1 MSIFR
6 NKAGK
11 TYWYKFKRD
20 GRTFQGPTQAT
31 DKVRA
36 RAFERAEKARI
47 DKDLAEQRSSGQRPM
62 TLDTCFALY
71 ADEVAAFLPS
81 REAIEA
87 ELHWIEEAAGADG
100 GAKKILPPDKP
111 LHEITSS
118 DIMALISARRACM
131 KPAGYDEKGRPA
143 FKRIANGTVNR
154 TVEVLRAALYH
165 ARDNH
170 NAHVRPLKFRKLAE
184 PRARVREMS
193 AVEEASICEALR
205 DDYQDIFA
213 FALLTGIRF
222 EGIVSLTWPTIDF
235 ANRMI
240 RYVKKRKPGGE
251 PEWGHLPMTAQVEA
265 VLRRQCGHDFVHVWT
280 FVAQGRG
287 GKGGTGGAVEA
298 EEANEFVAGQR
309 YPITYWNLQTQW
321 RRARA
326 KAGLPDLRFH
336 DLRHT
341 AATRMLRVIGNLA
354 LVQEMLGHA
363 SPVTTRK
370 YAHVSS
376 DDLRAAMERAD
387 AANPCVDA
395 AGSLKKSLKSPK
407 LKLVD

>member
-1 MSIFR
+1 MSIFKHK
-6 NKAGK
+6 NAKE
-11 TYWYKFKRD
+11 YWYKFQRD
-20 GRTFQGPTQAT
+20 GRTFQGSTQAT
-31 DKVRA
+31 NKTDA

-47 DKDLAEQRSSGQRPM
+47 DKDLAERRESGQRPM
-62 TLDTCFALY
+62 TLDACFARY

-100 GAKKILPPDKP
+100 KKILPPDKP

-131 KPAGYDEKGRPA
+131 KPAGYDQKGRPA

-154 TVEVLRAALYH
+154 TGQVLRAALYH

-170 NAHVRPLKFRKLAE
+170 NAHVRTLKFRKLAE

-193 AVEEASICEALR
+193 AAEETAIINNLR

-213 FALLTGIRF
+213 FALRTGIRF
-222 EGIVSLTWPTIDF
+222 EGIVSLTWPNIDF

-251 PEWGHLPMTAQVEA
+251 PEWGHLPITAQVEA
-265 VLRRQCGHDFVHVWT
+265 ILRRQCGHDPVHVWT
-280 FVAQGRG
+280 FVAKGRG
-287 GKGGTGGAVEA
+287 GKGGTGRAG
-298 EEANEFVAGQR
+298 EANEFVAGQR
-309 YPITYWNLQTQW
+309 YPITYWNLQTRW

-341 AATRMLRVIGNLA
+341 AASRILRAIGNLA

-370 YAHVSS
+370 YAHVNN
-376 DDLRAAMERAD
+376 DDLRAAMERVD
-387 AANPCVDA
+387 AAVDA
-395 AGSLKKSLKSPK
+395 AGSLKNPLKSPK

>member
-1 MSIFR
+1 MSIF
-6 NKAGK
+6 KHK
-11 TYWYKFKRD
+11 TAKGYWYKFKRD

-31 DKVRA
+31 NKTDA
-36 RAFERAEKARI
+36 RAFERSEKARI
-47 DKDLAEQRSSGQRPM
+47 DKDLAERRESGQRPM
-62 TLDTCFALY
+62 TLDTCFARY

-87 ELHWIEEAAGADG
+87 ELHWIEEAADADG
-100 GAKKILPPDKP
+100 KKILPPDKP

-118 DIMALISARRACM
+118 DIMALIGARRACM

-184 PRARVREMS
+184 PRARIREMS
-193 AVEEASICEALR
+193 AAEEAAIIDKLR

-222 EGIVSLTWPTIDF
+222 EGIVSLTWPNIDF

-251 PEWGHLPMTAQVEA
+251 PEWGHLPIAPEVEPI
-265 VLRRQCGHDFVHVWT
+265 LRRQCGHDPVHVWT

-287 GKGGTGGAVEA
+287 GKGGTGGAGEA
-298 EEANEFVAGQR
+298 GEANEFVAGQR

-341 AATRMLRVIGNLA
+341 AATRMLRAIDNLA

-376 DDLRAAMERAD
+376 DDLRAAMERAH
-387 AANPCVDA
+387 AANPRAGA
-395 AGSLKKSLKSPK
+395 AGSLRKSLRSSK